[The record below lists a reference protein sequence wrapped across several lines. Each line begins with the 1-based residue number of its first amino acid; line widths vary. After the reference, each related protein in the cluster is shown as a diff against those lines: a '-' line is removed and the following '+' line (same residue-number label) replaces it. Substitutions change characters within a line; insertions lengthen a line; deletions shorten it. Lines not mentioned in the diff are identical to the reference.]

1 MAPPPSQGMA
11 NFTSAFGH
19 RFFFSP
25 VVAAAATGAVTGGVG
40 TGSGKFLSIATL
52 VAYSATVTAGT
63 EADQILMAGE
73 NIVKGAMEMD
83 GTTPVTAETVF
94 ELKGMTSG
102 DLDTATKSEEIV
114 TYGDD
119 GGWAQGVATSKS
131 WKVQLEAVTDF
142 NDAAYKAMRLAELN
156 NVAGKIRVKFGRTT
170 PSGET
175 IYGYGTLQGFKEK
188 SKAGTIVGYSVDLVG
203 YGLLGMGLA
212 D

>member
-1 MAPPPSQGMA
+1 MA

-25 VVAAAATGAVTGGVG
+25 VVAASANGAVTGGVG
-40 TGSGKFLSIATL
+40 TGSGKFLAIGTL
-52 VAYSATVTAGT
+52 VASSAAVTAGT
-63 EADQILMAGE
+63 APDQILLAAE
-73 NIVKGAMEMD
+73 NIVKGGMEVD
-83 GTTPVTAETVF
+83 GTTAVTAETVF
-94 ELKGMTSG
+94 ELQGMTSG
-102 DLDTATKSEEIV
+102 DLDTATKSEEVV

-203 YGLLGMGLA
+203 YGLLGVGLA